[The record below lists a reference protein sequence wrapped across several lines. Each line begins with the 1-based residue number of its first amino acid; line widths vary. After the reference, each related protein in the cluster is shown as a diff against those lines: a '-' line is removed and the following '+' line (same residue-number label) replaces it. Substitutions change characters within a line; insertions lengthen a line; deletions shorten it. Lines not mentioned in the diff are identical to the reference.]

1 MTLEELYRDKPRGEV
16 IIEGGELGKRYKAF
30 VCHGCQTCW
39 HVNPDGPEE
48 TVEESYPHYLTIE
61 ELPCD
66 TPTGHHSHNQPGSST
81 STPTT
86 STSSASKPAPE
97 SDPGTESA

>member
-1 MTLEELYRDKPRGEV
+1 MTLEELYRDKPHGEV

-30 VCHGCQTCW
+30 VCHGCQICW
-39 HVNPDGPEE
+39 QAVD
-48 TVEESYPHYLTIE
+48 SYPHYLSIE
-61 ELPCD
+61 ELPCPATTGNPSD
-66 TPTGHHSHNQPGSST
+66 PQPTSST